1 MELNVKKLKKD
12 FDLQKF
18 NFSGSLWSSL
28 ELYPGVQMSLHLQ
41 MINPCVSVQTCH
53 GPLSAEDQCL
63 LEEQKELHGTNA
75 LLMLLPPL
83 NGAGQGEEDEDV
95 TLLSALLQLRQVQQA
110 SCWHSPLP
118 LVVVV
123 TGNQDSGI
131 SDQGLEEGKFVK
143 ENALYYRRGV
153 LKTTIWLFHCL
164 SFTALMLN
172 MLVKDGLIS
181 EYIFV
186 HIPATLTDLQGSE
199 QVGLQKTKQK
209 NNWSKYS

>member
-1 MELNVKKLKKD
+1 
-12 FDLQKF
+12 
-18 NFSGSLWSSL
+18 
-28 ELYPGVQMSLHLQ
+28 MSLQ
-41 MINPCVSVQTCH
+41 ACH

-123 TGNQDSGI
+123 TGNQDIGTSN
-131 SDQGLEEGKFVK
+131 QGLEEGK
-143 ENALYYRRGV
+143 Y
-153 LKTTIWLFHCL
+153 
-164 SFTALMLN
+164 
-172 MLVKDGLIS
+172 
-181 EYIFV
+181 
-186 HIPATLTDLQGSE
+186 
-199 QVGLQKTKQK
+199 
-209 NNWSKYS
+209 